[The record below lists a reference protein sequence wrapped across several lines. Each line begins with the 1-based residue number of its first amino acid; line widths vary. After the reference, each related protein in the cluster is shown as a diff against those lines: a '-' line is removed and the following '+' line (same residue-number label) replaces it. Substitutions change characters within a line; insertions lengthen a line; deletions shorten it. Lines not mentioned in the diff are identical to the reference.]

1 MNASE
6 HPDDVAEIWPGRI
19 APTNGYTYG
28 QTHWNRNQ
36 RMAGPTVPR
45 MLVGAQLRRYREKA
59 RISTEDAAY
68 EIRGSH
74 SKISRMELGRVGLKE
89 RDVADL
95 LTLYGVL
102 DPDRR
107 DALLELVDLA
117 NRPSWWQEYGDL
129 VPPWFEPYLGLEQ
142 GAVIARVYEVQDVP
156 ELLQTPDY
164 ARALLSARHPEAPAE
179 EIERRVELRMR
190 RRRRVFERPGPL
202 KLWAVVDEAALR
214 RQVGGPETMAA
225 QLRFLIDM
233 SWLPNV
239 SLQVLPFASGGHAAE
254 CGPVTL
260 LRFAEPELPDVV
272 YLEQLTGALYPDRP
286 SDITRY
292 RDVLNR
298 LGLQAEPPVRTP
310 GILDD
315 MLDQLPSGGF

>member
-1 MNASE
+1 
-6 HPDDVAEIWPGRI
+6 
-19 APTNGYTYG
+19 
-28 QTHWNRNQ
+28 
-36 RMAGPTVPR
+36 
-45 MLVGAQLRRYREKA
+45 MLVGSQLRRFREA
-59 RISTEDAAY
+59 AGISTEDAGY

-95 LTLYGVL
+95 LSLYGVT

-117 NRPSWWQEYGDL
+117 NRPSWWQEYGDT
-129 VPPWFEPYLGLEQ
+129 VPAWFEPYLGLEQ
-142 GAVIARVYEVQDVP
+142 GAVVARVYEVQDIP

-164 ARALLSARHPEAPAE
+164 ARALLMARHPEAPAE

-202 KLWAVVDEAALR
+202 KLWAVLDEAALR
-214 RQVGGPETMAA
+214 RRVGGAETMRD

-233 SWLPNV
+233 AWLPNV
-239 SLQVLPFASGGHAAE
+239 TVQILPFASGGHAAE

-272 YLEQLTGALYPDRP
+272 YLEQLAGALYPDRP
-286 SDITRY
+286 ADISRY

-310 GILDD
+310 GILKSV
-315 MLDQLPSGGF
+315 LDQLP